1 MSLWKMN
8 FSVCFLL
15 TLVFVSCTN
24 SRHASQIAAANAA
37 VKSETPVER
46 IMFIN
51 LIIRHDSIS
60 GNNKVEFLNKTISE
74 GHLKSS
80 EGGTIRGGD
89 FLTCI
94 LYEDSKSMDTVR
106 LEHPLYRVYEYMN
119 EKNEMKLKAHQKKE
133 ASFFLR
139 YQWKGKQVQVKIL
152 ETLQGRNEKE
162 IALIQL

>member
-1 MSLWKMN
+1 MN

-133 ASFFLR
+133 ASFFFTLSMER
-139 YQWKGKQVQVKIL
+139 KTGSGKNPGNL
-152 ETLQGRNEKE
+152 AGKE
-162 IALIQL
+162 